1 MNGEAGCVD
10 LMILAMAQESITLVV
25 FLVYAFIVFREVP
38 RWNTLLAMGLIV
50 GAVYLTFVD
59 RGQGF

>member
-1 MNGEAGCVD
+1 
-10 LMILAMAQESITLVV
+10 MILAMAQESITLVV
-25 FLVYAFIVFREVP
+25 FLVYAFIIFREVP